1 MEFQLYQV
9 SSSVSHY
16 NQLMTESSLPHPP
29 STAADMYNHR
39 TLIHKMGRA
48 GSVTTPLLNHGHL
61 RARHW
66 KRPPRSSIQ
75 TSFKL
80 PVLNSSYITKQQ
92 NPGEAG
98 RMAQLPQ
105 HSPPRGE
112 TCPAPS
118 TEGSRLPPGPPR
130 WARESAGT
138 RLTSS
143 RATAMAAPRGTSG
156 TFRPKEVTSGHRPGP
171 LRP

>member
-1 MEFQLYQV
+1 MMEFQLYQV

-16 NQLMTESSLPHPP
+16 NQLMTESSLPHPL

-80 PVLNSSYITKQQ
+80 SVLNSSYITKQQ

-118 TEGSRLPPGPPR
+118 TDGSRLPPGPPR
-130 WARESAGT
+130 CPRHSPAGPG
-138 RLTSS
+138 
-143 RATAMAAPRGTSG
+143 RAPGPASPPPAPRPWRLPAEPLEPSG
-156 TFRPKEVTSGHRPGP
+156 RRK
-171 LRP
+171 